1 MAHVKLCEFRG
12 HLEQAILSQD
22 CTSPKREEAIM
33 KRVSEHLYIN
43 VNGELFST
51 RSDKILKPTL
61 GRGGYYEYTPYIDG
75 KKVKL
80 YQHRF

>member
-12 HLEQAILSQD
+12 HLEQATLSQD

-51 RSDKILKPTL
+51 RSNKILKPTL
-61 GRGGYYEYTPYIDG
+61 GGEAKQSYIPKRTVRCND
-75 KKVKL
+75 
-80 YQHRF
+80 YPERE